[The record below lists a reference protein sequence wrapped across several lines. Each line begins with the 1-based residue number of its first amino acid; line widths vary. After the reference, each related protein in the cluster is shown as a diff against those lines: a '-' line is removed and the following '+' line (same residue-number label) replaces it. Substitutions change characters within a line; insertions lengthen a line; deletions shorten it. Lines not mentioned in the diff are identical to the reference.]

1 MNTLNTQNQLGKT
14 VLFISELPDNILDS
28 ELNDFFSEYKADI
41 YMIQIDRNQ
50 KMHDLFNSRKPKATI
65 YFRSH
70 AKAQEAREQLNMRRV
85 KGKAL
90 NIMWHERDNSIRY
103 NNEANLFVKGISQ
116 NANPRD
122 IYELF
127 SKYGEIISCKIC
139 EDEDGNLLGYGY
151 INYYNLESAEKAILN
166 LNKKQFM
173 DSELEVQHFK
183 KMNERFK
190 APSENK
196 SIYIK
201 NIPNSI
207 HNVEELKKV
216 FSKFGKISWGEIYQD
231 SVDRQYAILDFE
243 TAESANKAKE
253 GMNDKKLN
261 ESDESGLYVDFLQKK
276 SERKRMLTTKIGDI
290 NNKLNQEYKNCNL
303 YVKNLPYE
311 LTEDK
316 MKEIFSK
323 CGDVKSVKISQFLLV
338 TKVKDK
344 FVNYVSSHGFG
355 YVCYTNEEGA
365 KKAVAEFNGK
375 YLPGFENTKRPPIMI
390 CPFMPKHERKQLL
403 NQQAAPT
410 MLTSPMFPGPFPMYP
425 PNMYNRQFQNRP
437 RVYRRPQAPPQKQVQ
452 PQQQQQQ
459 PPTQKNIQNPPVNQN
474 NVPNTNKEDEPNFEY
489 LQSLGDPDLQ
499 KDYLGEYLF
508 KKIEQH
514 PLAHSKNLTVDIIS
528 RITGMILG
536 IDDIKEIYEITV
548 NNQSITARINEALE
562 LLGNQQ

>member
-1 MNTLNTQNQLGKT
+1 MTTTETQKT
-14 VLFISELPDNILDS
+14 ILFISELPDNILDS

-243 TAESANKAKE
+243 TAESSNKAKE

>member
-1 MNTLNTQNQLGKT
+1 MTTNESQKT
-14 VLFISELPDNILDS
+14 ILFISELPDNLLDT
-28 ELNDFFSEYKADI
+28 ELNDFFSQYKADI

-166 LNKKQFM
+166 LNKKPFM

-231 SVDRQYAILDFE
+231 SVDRQYAILDFD

-323 CGDVKSVKISQFLLV
+323 CGEVKSVKISQFLLV

-355 YVCYTNEEGA
+355 YVCYTSEEGA
-365 KKAVAEFNGK
+365 KKAIAEFNGK

-390 CPFMPKHERKQLL
+390 CPFMPKHERKQML

-452 PQQQQQQ
+452 QQQQQ

-474 NVPNTNKEDEPNFEY
+474 NVPNTNKEDEPNFDY
-489 LQSLGDPDLQ
+489 LQSLGSPELQ

>member
-1 MNTLNTQNQLGKT
+1 MTTNESQKT
-14 VLFISELPDNILDS
+14 ILFISELPDNLLDT
-28 ELNDFFSEYKADI
+28 ELNDFFSQYKADI

-65 YFRSH
+65 YFKSH

-151 INYYNLESAEKAILN
+151 INYYNLESAEKAITN
-166 LNKKQFM
+166 LNKKKFM

-201 NIPNSI
+201 NIPSSI
-207 HNVEELKKV
+207 HNIEDLKKI

-253 GMNDKKLN
+253 GMNDKKVN

-323 CGDVKSVKISQFLLV
+323 CGEVKSVKISQFLLV
-338 TKVKDK
+338 TKVNDK

-355 YVCYTNEEGA
+355 YVCYTSEEGA
-365 KKAVAEFNGK
+365 KKAITEFNGK

-410 MLTSPMFPGPFPMYP
+410 MPNSSMFPGIFPMYA
-425 PNMYNRQFQNRP
+425 PNMYNRQSQNKP
-437 RVYRRPQAPPQKQVQ
+437 RVYRRPQDPSQKQI
-452 PQQQQQQ
+452 QQQTQ
-459 PPTQKNIQNPPVNQN
+459 TQKTIQNPPPVNQN
-474 NVPNTNKEDEPNFEY
+474 NVPNGNKEDEPSFEY
-489 LQSLGDPDLQ
+489 LQSLANAELQ

-536 IDDIKEIYEITV
+536 IDDIKEIYDITV

>member
-1 MNTLNTQNQLGKT
+1 MTTTETQKT
-14 VLFISELPDNILDS
+14 ILFISELPDNILDS

>member
-1 MNTLNTQNQLGKT
+1 MTTTETQKT
-14 VLFISELPDNILDS
+14 ILFISELPDNILDS

-365 KKAVAEFNGK
+365 KKAIAEFNGK

>member
-1 MNTLNTQNQLGKT
+1 MTTNESQKT
-14 VLFISELPDNILDS
+14 ILFISELPDNILDS

-166 LNKKQFM
+166 LNKKPFM

-231 SVDRQYAILDFE
+231 SVDRQYAILDFD

-323 CGDVKSVKISQFLLV
+323 CGEVKSVKISQFLLV

-355 YVCYTNEEGA
+355 YVCYTSEEGA
-365 KKAVAEFNGK
+365 KKAIAEFNGK

-390 CPFMPKHERKQLL
+390 CPFMPKHERKQML

-452 PQQQQQQ
+452 QQQQQ

-474 NVPNTNKEDEPNFEY
+474 NVPNTNKEDEPNFDY
-489 LQSLGDPDLQ
+489 LQSLGSPELQ